1 MTDLMLTQI
10 TDSLANLYI
19 FKGIQPSDLADSIF
33 EESYVDMISERK
45 VDKIEVTLT
54 FNEKC
59 EITGKIYTHHMKYI
73 YDEQKFLMKI
83 KEAVNSKQFKTVW
96 DRASLINSSLDNLS
110 KILKNSNYT
119 DSQIQKMLE
128 TIPQDFN
135 PRSSKTLKIAS

>member
-1 MTDLMLTQI
+1 
-10 TDSLANLYI
+10 
-19 FKGIQPSDLADSIF
+19 
-33 EESYVDMISERK
+33 
-45 VDKIEVTLT
+45 
-54 FNEKC
+54 
-59 EITGKIYTHHMKYI
+59 MKYI